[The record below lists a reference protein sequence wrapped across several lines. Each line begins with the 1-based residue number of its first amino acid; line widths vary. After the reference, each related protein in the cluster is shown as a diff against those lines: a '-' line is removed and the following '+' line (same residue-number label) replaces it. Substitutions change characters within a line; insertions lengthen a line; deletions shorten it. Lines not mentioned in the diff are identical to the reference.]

1 MSYITDIQKI
11 NDLTINDIIKVSLR
25 YIPDIF
31 KSCPWAY
38 RDSEGR
44 TLEHGTA
51 VLETEEQCCAY
62 MAAYG
67 PMHRHKLIRALDE
80 NEFPY
85 KSLNKGVEIYDWG
98 CGQGIGTVA
107 IIEKLRQFGCLSK
120 LKKVTLEEPS
130 NVARQ
135 RAVLHV
141 KQALG
146 GQNIEIID
154 VPYYLPSDYGDNS
167 NSITEIDVHEPC
179 AIHIFSNILDI
190 EAVSL
195 KGVSKMITSSGAQ
208 HIALC
213 IGPANLN
220 ESRINTFSFYFK
232 KEGLRVFTEFRDTN
246 FGHHPNGRA
255 YGCLIKSFSYSL
267 TRNSDILHKYS
278 YFAPVQLFAAYSDVN
293 LQGSLSQSAFEIL
306 APFDMTAHKNLC
318 PVYAL
323 VSNLISRGCPTL
335 ASQKVLDAISSNDKA
350 KSLYAVARIQ
360 KTFIEAMI
368 SDRINL
374 KKDSLDILVLE
385 DDTSVAKIAI
395 NDFVELF
402 HHIVAMTQDYS
413 DLALPQINI
422 YGKRD
427 AKKQTVYDAIID
439 VSIDQ
444 LCNPEEV
451 VFSKY
456 KANNDCYFIVRSSKS
471 VYAERFLYT
480 TERIKYK
487 PLVEKDIQGNYNNI
501 EVVCGHLRYLLNLIF
516 RKEDFR
522 PGQLPI
528 LSRAL
533 QLKSV
538 IGLLPTGGGKS
549 LTYQLAAM
557 LQPGVTLVV
566 DPLKGLMKD
575 QYDGLQKTGIDCISF
590 INGDIVGEERT
601 KREQALTGSQ
611 TQIMFLSPERLSI
624 HRFRD
629 VLRSMRE
636 SNVYFAYGVID
647 EVHCVSEWGHD
658 FRLAY
663 LHLGRNLYNYVLPKE
678 VEGED
683 NHISLFGLT
692 ATASFDVLADVER
705 ELSGNNSYS
714 LEEDATVRY
723 ENTNRLELQYY
734 VYPVDASAAERARKV
749 DDIKED
755 LVLKAINDATEKI
768 QEIQNENSI
777 SEIKKRFLERENIS
791 DESKKQE
798 IISTDLYTDVDE
810 DWYTSKHTDV
820 AGIVFCIRAN
830 KEGRPDVKL
839 SVPTVANTLQAHH
852 INRISTYKGGDDTSC
867 QDEFL
872 TGDTNLMVATKAF
885 GMGIDK
891 SNVRLTVHLNYP
903 GSLESFVQEAGRAG
917 RDKKMALS
925 TIMYSPKKFW
935 VKNARTD
942 EWNEFSSD
950 YTNNKFFYDSNFLG
964 EEFELYVMELLMNG
978 LNVQISNEEIV
989 RMEAPKYGTSKGILQ
1004 YINENR
1010 FKGKTLTYYVSYE
1023 ENEHV
1028 LDEYNSYL
1036 SGRNLPVFDTRA
1048 ARNLRVDGNFFY
1060 TRSYGSAKYKDAIQK
1075 AIYRMC
1081 IIGLIDD
1088 FTEDYIRKTFR
1099 ITTIC
1104 QDESHYYDYLS
1115 QYYRKYYSEDRVE
1128 IMINEVKQMAVNDGV
1143 IMACLKHLT
1152 SFIYRSI
1159 ADKRARGI
1167 LDMEQFCNLAISS
1180 DKDWKE
1186 TNEEL
1191 KDFIYYYFN
1200 SKYAREGF
1208 VTYDSSVQQEV
1219 PFSLKDDTNHDIHK
1233 ESETTDF
1240 NLVKKYM
1247 RVVDPAIVNND
1258 SQKDNI
1264 KHLQGAVRLIRRADV
1279 GIEVNGKRY
1288 GNPVLNL
1295 LNIFSI
1301 LFLGQQENEMLET
1314 ELYNDYKDVM
1324 RLYYSEG
1331 KLNLLDEFTDLL
1343 IQHTAIPSEGRD
1355 YIEKMQLA
1363 VQLEMHLAELKT
1375 INQKYRES

>member
-1 MSYITDIQKI
+1 MSYVTDIQKI
-11 NDLTINDIIKVSLR
+11 SDLTINDIIKVSLC
-25 YIPDIF
+25 YVPEPF
-31 KSCPWAY
+31 KLCPWEY
-38 RDSEGR
+38 RDSVGR
-44 TLEHGTA
+44 TLERGTA

-67 PMHRHKLIRALDE
+67 PMHRHKLLRALNE

-85 KSLNKGVEIYDWG
+85 KTLNNGVEIYDWG

-107 IIEKLRQFGCLSK
+107 IIEKLRQYGWLSK

-146 GQNIEIID
+146 VHNIEITD

-179 AIHIFSNILDI
+179 AIHVFSNILDI

-220 ESRINTFSFYFK
+220 ESRINTFSNYFK

-246 FGHHPNGRA
+246 FGRHPNGRA
-255 YGCLIKSFSYSL
+255 YGCLIKSFTYSL
-267 TRNSDILHKYS
+267 TSNSDILYKYS
-278 YFAPVQLFAAYSDVN
+278 YFAPVQLFASYSDVN
-293 LQGSLSQSAFEIL
+293 LQGSLLQSAFEIL

-318 PVYAL
+318 PVYVL

-335 ASQKVLDAISSNDKA
+335 ASQKVLDAINSKDKT
-350 KSLYAVARIQ
+350 KSLNAVARIQ
-360 KTFIEAMI
+360 KTLIEAMI
-368 SDRINL
+368 SDRLDL
-374 KKDSLDILVLE
+374 KKDTLEILVIE
-385 DDTSVAKIAI
+385 NDTSVAKIAI
-395 NDFVELF
+395 NDFVELY
-402 HHIVAMTQDYS
+402 HHIIAMTQDYGGKT
-413 DLALPQINI
+413 LPAINI
-422 YGKRD
+422 HGQKEAR
-427 AKKQTVYDAIID
+427 TEITYDAIID

-444 LCNPEEV
+444 ICNPEEV

-456 KANNDCYFIVRSSKS
+456 KAENDCYFIVRSSKT

-487 PLVEKDIQGNYNNI
+487 PLVERDTQGNYHNI
-501 EVVCGHLRYLLNLIF
+501 EDVCGHLRYFLNLIF

-575 QYDGLQKTGIDCISF
+575 QYDGLLKTGIDCISY
-590 INGDIVGEERT
+590 INGDIT
-601 KREQALTGSQ
+601 KDKDKRERRESALTSSQ
-611 TQIMFLSPERLSI
+611 IQIMFLSPERLSI
-624 HRFRD
+624 HRFRE
-629 VLRSMRE
+629 VLRSMHE
-636 SNVYFAYGVID
+636 SDVFFAYGVID

-705 ELSGNNSYS
+705 ELSGSNSYS
-714 LEEDATVRY
+714 LEDDATVRY

-734 VYPVDASAAERARKV
+734 VYPVDASAAEKARMV
-749 DDIKED
+749 DELKED
-755 LVLKAINDATEKI
+755 MVLNAINDATEKI
-768 QEIQNENSI
+768 QEIQNEDCIN
-777 SEIKKRFLERENIS
+777 EIKKRFRERENIS
-791 DESKKQE
+791 DEHKIKE
-798 IISTDLYTDVDE
+798 INSADLYTDVEE
-810 DWYTSKHTDV
+810 DWYSAMHTDV

-830 KEGRPDVKL
+830 KDGKPDVRL
-839 SVPTVANTLQAHH
+839 SVPTVANTLREHN

-867 QDEFL
+867 QDDFL
-872 TGDTNLMVATKAF
+872 AGDTNLMVATKAF

-891 SNVRLTVHLNYP
+891 PNVRLTVHLNYP

-917 RDKKMALS
+917 RDKKMALA
-925 TIMYSPKKFW
+925 TIMYSPKTYP
-935 VKNARTD
+935 VINARTHQ
-942 EWNEFSSD
+942 WSLFSAD

-978 LNVQISNEEIV
+978 LNIRISNEEIAGIE
-989 RMEAPKYGTSKGILQ
+989 MLKYGNSKGILQ
-1004 YINENR
+1004 YINR
-1010 FKGKTLTYYVSYE
+1010 YAKGTTLTYYVLYE
-1023 ENEHV
+1023 EDEHV
-1028 LDEYNSYL
+1028 LDGYNTYLKKRQMPLFSTRNAKNAKNDRGFSYI
-1036 SGRNLPVFDTRA
+1036 RD
-1048 ARNLRVDGNFFY
+1048 
-1060 TRSYGSAKYKDAIQK
+1060 YGSAEYKDAIQK

-1088 FTEDYIRKTFR
+1088 FTEDYAQKTFR
-1099 ITTIC
+1099 ITTVC

-1115 QYYRKYYSEDRVE
+1115 QYYRKYYSEDRVDT
-1128 IMINEVKQMAVNDGV
+1128 MINEVRHMAANNGV

-1167 LDMEQFCNLAISS
+1167 LDMEQFCNMAINSG
-1180 DKDWKE
+1180 KDWKE
-1186 TNEEL
+1186 TNEDL

-1200 SKYAREGF
+1200 SKYARDGF
-1208 VTYDSSVQQEV
+1208 VTYDSSVGQDI
-1219 PFSLKDDTNHDIHK
+1219 PFSLKDDTNYDIHS
-1233 ESETTDF
+1233 ESEISDF
-1240 NLVKKYM
+1240 NLVRKYV
-1247 RVVDPAIVNND
+1247 RVVDPVIVNND
-1258 SQKDNI
+1258 SQIDNI
-1264 KHLQGAVRLIRRADV
+1264 KHLQGAVRLIRRSVAE
-1279 GIEVNGKRY
+1279 I
-1288 GNPVLNL
+1288 NPVLNL
-1295 LNIFSI
+1295 LNIFCI
-1301 LFLGQQENEMLET
+1301 LFLGQQENEMLEQ
-1314 ELYNDYKDVM
+1314 ELYDDYKAVM
-1324 RLYYSEG
+1324 RLYVSQG
-1331 KLNLLDEFTDLL
+1331 KLGLLNEYTDLL
-1343 IQHTAIPSEGRD
+1343 LQHNAILSED
-1355 YIEKMQLA
+1355 KAYIEKIQLA
-1363 VQLEMHLAELKT
+1363 IQLEEHVAELNR
-1375 INQKYRES
+1375 INQKYKEI

>member
-293 LQGSLSQSAFEIL
+293 LQGSLSESAFEIL

-335 ASQKVLDAISSNDKA
+335 ASQKVLDAISSKDKA

-413 DLALPQINI
+413 DLTLPQINI
-422 YGKRD
+422 YGKRE
-427 AKKQTVYDAIID
+427 AKTQTVYDAIID

-456 KANNDCYFIVRSSKS
+456 KANNDCYFVVRSSKS

-487 PLVEKDIQGNYNNI
+487 SLVEKDIQGNYNNI
-501 EVVCGHLRYLLNLIF
+501 EDVCCHLRYFLNLIF

-714 LEEDATVRY
+714 LEDDATVRY

-755 LVLKAINDATEKI
+755 LVLNAINDATEKI

-791 DESKKQE
+791 DEGKIAE
-798 IISTDLYTDVDE
+798 VNSTDLYTDVNE
-810 DWYTSKHTDV
+810 DWYTARHTDV
-820 AGIVFCIRAN
+820 AGIVFCLRAN
-830 KEGRPDVKL
+830 KDGKPDVKL
-839 SVPTVANTLQAHH
+839 SVPTVANTLREHN

-867 QDEFL
+867 QDDFL
-872 TGDTNLMVATKAF
+872 AGETNLMVATKAF

-891 SNVRLTVHLNYP
+891 PNVRLTVHLNYP

-917 RDKKMALS
+917 RDKKMALA
-925 TIMYSPKKFW
+925 TIMYSPKTYP
-935 VKNARTD
+935 VINARTRQ
-942 EWNEFSSD
+942 WSHFSAD

-978 LNVQISNEEIV
+978 LNIRISNEEIAGI
-989 RMEAPKYGTSKGILQ
+989 ETLKYGNSKGILQ
-1004 YINENR
+1004 YINR
-1010 FKGKTLTYYVSYE
+1010 YAKGTTLTYYVSYE

-1028 LDEYNSYL
+1028 LDEYNTYLKERQMPLFSTWNAKNAKNDRGFSYI
-1036 SGRNLPVFDTRA
+1036 RD
-1048 ARNLRVDGNFFY
+1048 
-1060 TRSYGSAKYKDAIQK
+1060 YGSAEYKDAIQK

-1088 FTEDYIRKTFR
+1088 FTEDYAQKTFR
-1099 ITTIC
+1099 ITTVC

-1115 QYYRKYYSEDRVE
+1115 QYYRKYYSEDRVDV
-1128 IMINEVKQMAVNDGV
+1128 MINEVKQMAVNDGV

-1167 LDMEQFCNLAISS
+1167 LDMEQFCNMAISS
-1180 DKDWKE
+1180 GKDWKE

-1208 VTYDSSVQQEV
+1208 ITYDSSAHREI
-1219 PFSLKDDTNHDIHK
+1219 PFSLKDDTNYDIHN
-1233 ESETTDF
+1233 ESEISNF

-1247 RVVDPAIVNND
+1247 RVVDPDIVNND
-1258 SQKDNI
+1258 AQVDNI
-1264 KHLQGAVRLIRRADV
+1264 KHLQGAVRLIRRA
-1279 GIEVNGKRY
+1279 IAEM
-1288 GNPVLNL
+1288 NPVLNL
-1295 LNIFSI
+1295 LNIFCI
-1301 LFLGQQENEMLET
+1301 LFLGQQDNEMLEQ
-1314 ELYNDYKDVM
+1314 ELYDDYKAVM
-1324 RLYYSEG
+1324 RLYAKQGKLGLLNEYTNLLLQHAAILPEG
-1331 KLNLLDEFTDLL
+1331 K
-1343 IQHTAIPSEGRD
+1343 G
-1355 YIEKMQLA
+1355 YIEKIQLA
-1363 VQLEMHLAELKT
+1363 IQLEEHIAEINR
-1375 INQKYRES
+1375 INQIYKEI

>member
-1 MSYITDIQKI
+1 MSYNSDIQNI
-11 NDLTINDIIKVSLR
+11 SNLTVNDIIKVSLQ
-25 YIPDIF
+25 YVPNAY
-31 KSCPWAY
+31 KSCPWTY
-38 RDSEGR
+38 IDNEGR
-44 TLEHGTA
+44 SLNHGKA

-67 PMHRHKLIRALDE
+67 TMHRHKLIRALDE

-85 KSLNKGVEIYDWG
+85 RALNNGVEIYDWG

-107 IIEKLRQFGCLSK
+107 FIEKLRQNGLLSK

-130 NVARQ
+130 NIARQ

-141 KQALG
+141 RQALDD
-146 GQNIEIID
+146 QNVEIID
-154 VPYYLPSDYGDNS
+154 LPFYLPSDYGDNS
-167 NSITEIDVHEPC
+167 NSIIEIDVQEPC

-190 EAVSL
+190 EEVSL

-220 ESRINTFSFYFK
+220 ESRISTFSYYFK
-232 KEGLRVFTEFRDTN
+232 KEGLRIFTDFRDTY
-246 FGHHPNGRA
+246 FGRHSNGKA
-255 YGCLIKSFSYSL
+255 YGCLIKSFTYSL
-267 TRNSDILHKYS
+267 TSNSDILHKYS
-278 YFAPVQLFAAYSDVN
+278 YFAPVQLFASYSVLD
-293 LQGSLSQSAFEIL
+293 LQGSLSQSAFEVL

-318 PVYAL
+318 PIYAL

-335 ASQKVLDAISSNDKA
+335 ASRKVLNSIDSRNKS
-350 KSLYAVARIQ
+350 KSLNAIARIQ
-360 KTFIEAMI
+360 KTFVEALI
-368 SDRINL
+368 SDRLDI
-374 KKDSLDILVLE
+374 KKEALDILIIE
-385 DDTSVAKIAI
+385 DGTSVAKIALE
-395 NDFVELF
+395 DFAELY
-402 HHIVAMTQDYS
+402 HHIVALTQNYS
-413 DLALPQINI
+413 NLILPTINI
-422 YGKRD
+422 FSKKD
-427 AKKQTVYDAIID
+427 AKTQVTYDAIID

-444 LCNPEEV
+444 SCNPEEV

-471 VYAERFLYT
+471 VYAERVLYT

-487 PLVEKDIQGNYNNI
+487 PLVERDAQGNYHNI
-501 EVVCGHLRYLLNLIF
+501 EETCVHLRYFLNLIF

-557 LQPGVTLVV
+557 LQPAVTLVI

-575 QYDGLQKTGIDCISF
+575 QYDGLLKTGIDCISF
-590 INGDIVGEERT
+590 INSDIIGDERN

-611 TQIMFLSPERLSI
+611 TQIMFLSPERMSI
-624 HRFRD
+624 HRFRE

-636 SNVYFAYGVID
+636 SDVYFAYGVID

-705 ELSGNNSYS
+705 ELSGSNSYS
-714 LEEDATVRY
+714 LEDDATVRY

-734 VYPVDASAAERARKV
+734 IYPVDASTAEKARLV
-749 DDIKED
+749 DNVKED
-755 LVLKAINDATEKI
+755 LILDAINDATDKI
-768 QEIQNENSI
+768 QEIQNEDCI

-791 DESKKQE
+791 DESKIKE
-798 IISTDLYTDVDE
+798 INSTDLYIDVKG
-810 DWYTSKHTDV
+810 DWYTAKNTDV

-830 KEGRPDVKL
+830 KEGKADVKL
-839 SVPTVANTLQAHH
+839 SVPTVANTLRAHH
-852 INRISTYKGGDDTSC
+852 INRISTYKGGDDTSF

-872 TGDTNLMVATKAF
+872 AGNTNLMVATKAF

-917 RDKKMALS
+917 RDKKMALA

-935 VKNARTD
+935 VKNVKTD
-942 EWNEFSSD
+942 QWKEFSAD

-964 EEFELYVMELLMNG
+964 EDFELYVMELLMNG
-978 LNVQISNEEIV
+978 LKVRISNEEMAGV
-989 RMEAPKYGTSKGILQ
+989 ETPVYGTSKGILQ
-1004 YINENR
+1004 YINENKY
-1010 FKGKTLTYYVSYE
+1010 KGKTLTYYISYE

-1028 LDEYNSYL
+1028 LDEYNAFL
-1036 SGRNLPVFDTRA
+1036 AGMNMPVFNTWKA
-1048 ARNLRVDGNFFY
+1048 KNLKNERGFSYIRD
-1060 TRSYGSAKYKDAIQK
+1060 YGSADYKDAIQK

-1088 FTEDYIRKTFR
+1088 FTEDYYKKTFR
-1099 ITTIC
+1099 ITTVC
-1104 QDESHYYDYLS
+1104 QDESNYYDCLRL
-1115 QYYRKYYSEDRVE
+1115 YYRKYYSEDRVDV
-1128 IMINEVKQMAVNDGV
+1128 MIDEVKQMAPNDGV

-1167 LDMEQFCNLAISS
+1167 LDMEQFCNMAISS
-1180 DKDWKE
+1180 GKDWKE

-1208 VTYDSSVQQEV
+1208 VTYDSSVRQEI
-1219 PFSLKDDTNHDIHK
+1219 PFSLKDDTNYDIHS
-1233 ESETTDF
+1233 ESEITDF

-1247 RVVDPAIVNND
+1247 RVVDRDIVNND

-1264 KHLQGAVRLIRRADV
+1264 KHLQGAVRLIRRA
-1279 GIEVNGKRY
+1279 IAEM
-1288 GNPVLNL
+1288 NPVLNL
-1295 LNIFSI
+1295 LNIFCI
-1301 LFLGQQENEMLET
+1301 LFLGQQENEMFEE
-1314 ELYNDYKDVM
+1314 ELYNDYEAV
-1324 RLYYSEG
+1324 LSYYMKKG
-1331 KLNLLDEFTDLL
+1331 NTDLL
-1343 IQHTAIPSEGRD
+1343 NEYANLLVKHAAIDESRKD
-1355 YIEKMQLA
+1355 YLEKLQVY
-1363 VQLEMHLAELKT
+1363 VQLRNHLNTLNLITSKYT
-1375 INQKYRES
+1375 QK

>member
-1 MSYITDIQKI
+1 MSYVTDIQKI
-11 NDLTINDIIKVSLR
+11 SDLTINDIIKVSLR
-25 YIPDIF
+25 YVPDPF
-31 KSCPWAY
+31 KSYPWAY

-85 KSLNKGVEIYDWG
+85 KKLNNGVEIFDWG

-107 IIEKLRQFGCLSK
+107 IIEKLRQFGWLSQ

-141 KQALG
+141 RQALG
-146 GQNIEIID
+146 GQNIEITN

-208 HIALC
+208 HIAMC

-220 ESRINTFSFYFK
+220 ESRINTFSYYFK

-255 YGCLIKSFSYSL
+255 YGCLIKSFTYSL
-267 TRNSDILHKYS
+267 IHNNDILHKYS

-293 LQGSLSQSAFEIL
+293 LQGSSLQSAFEIL

-335 ASQKVLDAISSNDKA
+335 ASQKVLDAISSKDKT
-350 KSLYAVARIQ
+350 KSLNAVARIQ

-368 SDRINL
+368 SDRLDL
-374 KKDSLDILVLE
+374 KKDTLNILVIE

-395 NDFVELF
+395 NDFVELY
-402 HHIVAMTQDYS
+402 HHIIAMTQDYS
-413 DLALPQINI
+413 GLTLPQINI
-422 YGKRD
+422 YGKRE
-427 AKKQTVYDAIID
+427 AKIQTSYDAIID
-439 VSIDQ
+439 ISIDQ
-444 LCNPEEV
+444 ICNPEEV

-456 KANNDCYFIVRSSKS
+456 KASNDCYFIVRSSKS
-471 VYAERFLYT
+471 IYAERFLYT

-487 PLVEKDIQGNYNNI
+487 PLVEKDTQGNYHNI
-501 EVVCGHLRYLLNLIF
+501 EDVCCHLRYFLNLIF

-590 INGDIVGEERT
+590 INGDVVGEERT
-601 KREQALTGSQ
+601 KREQTLTGSQ

-624 HRFRD
+624 HRFRE

-636 SNVYFAYGVID
+636 SDVFFAYGVID

-663 LHLGRNLYNYVLPKE
+663 LHLGRNLFNYVLPKE

-705 ELSGNNSYS
+705 ELSGSNSYS
-714 LEEDATVRY
+714 LEDDATVRY

-734 VYPVDASAAERARKV
+734 IYPVDAAAADKARKV
-749 DDIKED
+749 DEIKED
-755 LVLKAINDATEKI
+755 LVLNAINDATEKI
-768 QEIQNENSI
+768 QEIQNDDSI

-791 DESKKQE
+791 DEGKIAE
-798 IISTDLYTDVDE
+798 VNSTDLYTDVNE
-810 DWYTSKHTDV
+810 DWYTARHTDV
-820 AGIVFCIRAN
+820 AGIVFCLRAN
-830 KEGRPDVKL
+830 KDGKPDVKL
-839 SVPTVANTLQAHH
+839 SVPTVANTLREHN

-867 QDEFL
+867 QDDFL
-872 TGDTNLMVATKAF
+872 AGETNLMVATKAF

-891 SNVRLTVHLNYP
+891 PNVRLTVHLNYP

-917 RDKKMALS
+917 RDKKMALA
-925 TIMYSPKKFW
+925 TIMYSPKTYP
-935 VKNARTD
+935 VINARTRQ
-942 EWNEFSSD
+942 WSHFSAD

-978 LNVQISNEEIV
+978 LNIRISNEEIAGV
-989 RMEAPKYGTSKGILQ
+989 ETLKYGKSKGILQ
-1004 YINENR
+1004 YINR
-1010 FKGKTLTYYVSYE
+1010 YAKGTTLTYYVSYE

-1028 LDEYNSYL
+1028 LDEYNTYLKERQMPLFSTWNAKNAKNDRGFSYI
-1036 SGRNLPVFDTRA
+1036 RD
-1048 ARNLRVDGNFFY
+1048 
-1060 TRSYGSAKYKDAIQK
+1060 YGSAEYKDAIQK

-1088 FTEDYIRKTFR
+1088 FTEDYAQKTFR
-1099 ITTIC
+1099 ITTVC

-1115 QYYRKYYSEDRVE
+1115 QYYRKYYSEDRVD

-1167 LDMEQFCNLAISS
+1167 LDMEQFCNMAISS
-1180 DKDWKE
+1180 GKDWKE

-1208 VTYDSSVQQEV
+1208 VTYDSSVHQEI
-1219 PFSLKDDTNHDIHK
+1219 PFSLKDDTNYDIHS
-1233 ESETTDF
+1233 ESEISDF
-1240 NLVKKYM
+1240 NLVRKYM
-1247 RVVDPAIVNND
+1247 RVVDPDIVNND

-1264 KHLQGAVRLIRRADV
+1264 KHLQGAVRLIRRA
-1279 GIEVNGKRY
+1279 IAEM
-1288 GNPVLNL
+1288 NPVLNL
-1295 LNIFSI
+1295 LNIFCI
-1301 LFLGQQENEMLET
+1301 LFLGQQENELLEE
-1314 ELYNDYKDVM
+1314 ELCNDYEAV
-1324 RLYYSEG
+1324 LNYYSKQGNLNILDEYS
-1331 KLNLLDEFTDLL
+1331 NLLVS
-1343 IQHTAIPSEGRD
+1343 HTAIDESRKD
-1355 YIEKMQLA
+1355 YLQK
-1363 VQLEMHLAELKT
+1363 LKAYIYLRNHT
-1375 INQKYRES
+1375 NRLNQITTKYTKI

>member
-11 NDLTINDIIKVSLR
+11 SDLTINDIIKVSLR
-25 YIPDIF
+25 YVPDLF
-31 KSCPWAY
+31 KPCPWAY

-67 PMHRHKLIRALDE
+67 PMHRHKLIRALDD

-85 KSLNKGVEIYDWG
+85 KNLNNGVEIYDWG

-107 IIEKLRQFGCLSK
+107 IIEKLRQFGWLSK

-141 KQALG
+141 RQALG
-146 GQNIEIID
+146 EQNTEIID

-167 NSITEIDVHEPC
+167 NSITEINVHEPC

-220 ESRINTFSFYFK
+220 ESRINTFSYYFK

-255 YGCLIKSFSYSL
+255 YGCLIKSFTYSL
-267 TRNSDILHKYS
+267 IHNNDILHKYS

-293 LQGSLSQSAFEIL
+293 LQGSSLQSAFEVL

-335 ASQKVLDAISSNDKA
+335 ASQKVLDATGSRDKA
-350 KSLYAVARIQ
+350 KSLNAVARIQ

-368 SDRINL
+368 SDRMDL
-374 KKDSLDILVLE
+374 KKDTLNILVIE

-395 NDFVELF
+395 NDFVELY

-413 DLALPQINI
+413 DMTLPQINI
-422 YGKRD
+422 YGKRE
-427 AKKQTVYDAIID
+427 AKTQTIYDAIID

-480 TERIKYK
+480 TARIKYK
-487 PLVEKDIQGNYNNI
+487 PLVEKDTQGNYHNI
-501 EVVCGHLRYLLNLIF
+501 EDVCGHLRYFLNLIF

-522 PGQLPI
+522 FGQLPI

-575 QYDGLQKTGIDCISF
+575 QYDGLKKTGIDCISF
-590 INGDIVGEERT
+590 INGDVVGEERT

-636 SNVYFAYGVID
+636 SDVYFAYGVID

-705 ELSGNNSYS
+705 ELSGSNSYS
-714 LEEDATVRY
+714 LEDDATVRY

-734 VYPVDASAAERARKV
+734 IYHIDASTASTTWGVGE
-749 DDIKED
+749 IKEET
-755 LVLKAINDATEKI
+755 LLNVINDSTEKLREI
-768 QEIQNENSI
+768 QEESI
-777 SEIKKRFLERENIS
+777 VKRIKKRFLERENIS
-791 DESKKQE
+791 NNQKIVEVD
-798 IISTDLYTDVDE
+798 STDLSVVVKNEWYSNRNTD
-810 DWYTSKHTDV
+810 T
-820 AGIVFCIRAN
+820 AGIVFCPRAGKDEG
-830 KEGRPDVKL
+830 KEKRNEEKKEKLVTL
-839 SVPTVANTLQAHH
+839 SVPSVANELTKNGIGL
-852 INRISTYKGGDDTSC
+852 ISTYKGGDDTRC
-867 QDEFL
+867 QEDFL
-872 TGDTNLMVATKAF
+872 QGNTNLMVATKAF

-891 SNVRLTVHLNYP
+891 SNVRLTIHLNHP
-903 GSLESFVQEAGRAG
+903 SSLESFVQEAGRAG
-917 RDKKMALS
+917 RDGKMALA
-925 TIMYSPKKFW
+925 TIMYADKRFQNQN
-935 VKNARTD
+935 VKTRLI
-942 EWNEFSSD
+942 EWHSAD
-950 YTNNKFFYDSNFLG
+950 YEVNKFFYDANFLG
-964 EEFELYVMELLMNG
+964 EDFELFVMQMLLSCLPMK
-978 LNVQISNEEIV
+978 ITNEEFVDIENATV
-989 RMEAPKYGTSKGILQ
+989 GNSQGILR
-1004 YINENR
+1004 YIQR
-1010 FKGKTLTYYVSYE
+1010 YPHKSRLTYYISYHE
-1023 ENEHV
+1023 DEHLLDHYNQQLQSV
-1028 LDEYNSYL
+1028 LLPIFETPSMR
-1036 SGRNLPVFDTRA
+1036 RNRF
-1048 ARNLRVDGNFFY
+1048 NNNK
-1060 TRSYGSAKYKDAIQK
+1060 YGYGYAQYKEAIQK

-1081 IIGLIDD
+1081 VIGLIDD
-1088 FTEDYIRKTFR
+1088 FTEDYWKEEFR
-1099 ITTIC
+1099 IVTIC

-1115 QYYRKYYSEDRVE
+1115 QYYRKYYSEDRVDV
-1128 IMINEVKQMAVNDGV
+1128 MINEVKQMAANDGV

-1167 LDMEQFCNLAISS
+1167 LDMEQFCNMAISS
-1180 DKDWKE
+1180 GKDWKE

-1208 VTYDSSVQQEV
+1208 VTYDSSVRQEI
-1219 PFSLKDDTNHDIHK
+1219 PFSLKDDTNYDIHN
-1233 ESETTDF
+1233 ESEISDF
-1240 NLVKKYM
+1240 NLVRKYM
-1247 RVVDPAIVNND
+1247 RVVDPDIVNND

-1264 KHLQGAVRLIRRADV
+1264 KHLQGAVRLIRRA
-1279 GIEVNGKRY
+1279 IAEM
-1288 GNPVLNL
+1288 NPVLNL
-1295 LNIFSI
+1295 LNIFCI
-1301 LFLGQQENEMLET
+1301 LFLGQHENEMLEQ
-1314 ELYNDYKDVM
+1314 ELYDDYKAVM
-1324 RLYYSEG
+1324 RLYASQG
-1331 KLNLLDEFTDLL
+1331 RLGLLNEYTDLL
-1343 IQHTAIPSEGRD
+1343 LQHTAILPED
-1355 YIEKMQLA
+1355 KVYIEKMQLA
-1363 VQLEMHLAELKT
+1363 IQLEDHVAELNR
-1375 INQKYRES
+1375 INQIYKEI